1 MQNDEERY
9 FRKDDFLVMKSGS
22 TVLFKDYKIAL
33 RPLLQIYR
41 EDLRTAWP
49 SILLLV
55 VTILAGALLSVSGP
69 YVFSRIID
77 AVPKE
82 AGPWIMAFSLYAVL
96 TALATGIQRCT
107 QYLAVIHSER
117 LEFVATTR
125 FFERITHKDA
135 SFFTDHNPTEIQQAQ
150 TQGASAASILMQIV
164 LIYFVPGF
172 ANFLFSIIVLG
183 AAISPELILI
193 VFCYGAVFI
202 GLTIASNRFTS
213 RYLERAIEAGQQ
225 NAGFVGNAVSMIE
238 PLRYTGSTAWMQQ
251 RFGENANAIY
261 QNWRLYS
268 LRRIGFVATLALALC
283 LQLMLSFYL
292 LLPRYQQ
299 GVVSVGDIVLFN
311 MLLLQL
317 NIPFEMIGQSIGEAM
332 RSLARFM
339 PCARMW
345 MEPETLEEEEID
357 VELAVLHPE
366 TVELQ
371 NVGFRYDNGRG
382 VDNVSFTASPAHL
395 TFITGETGSG
405 KSTLFKLLQ
414 KALVPQ
420 QGRIL
425 VEGIDLRKIGR
436 ERWYSVIGIVPQEI
450 QLLNDSL
457 RANIVL
463 GRPHDEG
470 RLREVAEQAA
480 ILKRIEGMA
489 DGFDTIVGE
498 RGLKLSGGER
508 QRIAIARALYGAP
521 SILLLDEASSAL
533 DEETER
539 EIMDQLRKL
548 DGDLTIIAI
557 THRQSSIRSQDQVI
571 ALKAVEASD
580 SVSEPPRLSP

>member
-1 MQNDEERY
+1 M
-9 FRKDDFLVMKSGS
+9 
-22 TVLFKDYKIAL
+22 FKNYKIAL
-33 RPLLQIYR
+33 SPLLQIYR
-41 EDLRTAWP
+41 QDLRTAWP
-49 SILLLV
+49 SILLLI

-77 AVPKE
+77 DVPKE
-82 AGPWIMAFSLYAVL
+82 AGPWIMAFSLYAIL
-96 TALATGIQRCT
+96 TALATGTQRCT

-125 FFERITHKDA
+125 FFERITRKLGT
-135 SFFTDHNPTEIQQAQ
+135 FFTDHNPAEIQQAQ

-202 GLTIASNRFTS
+202 ALTIASNRFTS

-238 PLRYTGSTAWMQQ
+238 PLRHTGSTAWMQE

-268 LRRIGFVATLALALC
+268 LRRIGFIAALSLALC
-283 LQLMLSFYL
+283 FQLMLSFYL

-299 GVVSVGDIVLFN
+299 GTISVGDIVLFN

-317 NIPFEMIGQSIGEAM
+317 NIPFEMIGQSIGEAI

-345 MEPETLEEEEID
+345 LEPEEPAEVAAEQS
-357 VELAVLHPE
+357 VSHPE
-366 TVELQ
+366 TIELW

-382 VDNVSFTASPAHL
+382 VSNVSFTASPARF
-395 TFITGETGSG
+395 TFIIGETGSG

-414 KALVPQ
+414 KTMVPQ
-420 QGRIL
+420 QGHIL
-425 VEGIDLRKIGR
+425 VDGADLREIGKD
-436 ERWYSVIGIVPQEI
+436 RWYSLVGIVPQEI

-457 RANIVL
+457 RTNIVL
-463 GRPHDEG
+463 GRPNDEE

-557 THRQSSIRSQDQVI
+557 THRQSSIRAQDQVVT
-571 ALKAVEASD
+571 LKAVEASE
-580 SVSEPPRLSP
+580 SVSEPPPLSS

>member
-1 MQNDEERY
+1 M
-9 FRKDDFLVMKSGS
+9 
-22 TVLFKDYKIAL
+22 FKNYKIAL
-33 RPLLQIYR
+33 SPLLQIYR
-41 EDLRTAWP
+41 QDLRTAWP
-49 SILLLV
+49 SILLLI

-77 AVPKE
+77 DVPKE
-82 AGPWIMAFSLYAVL
+82 AGPWIMAFSLYAIL
-96 TALATGIQRCT
+96 TALATGTQRCT

-125 FFERITHKDA
+125 FFERITRKHGT
-135 SFFTDHNPTEIQQAQ
+135 FFTDHNPAEIQQAQ

-202 GLTIASNRFTS
+202 ALTIASNRFTS

-238 PLRYTGSTAWMQQ
+238 PLRHTGSTAWMQE

-268 LRRIGFVATLALALC
+268 LRRIGFIAALSLALC
-283 LQLMLSFYL
+283 FQLMLSFYL

-299 GVVSVGDIVLFN
+299 GTISVGDIVLFN

-317 NIPFEMIGQSIGEAM
+317 NIPFEMIGQSIGEAI

-345 MEPETLEEEEID
+345 LEPEEPEEVAAEQS
-357 VELAVLHPE
+357 VSHPE
-366 TVELQ
+366 TIELR
-371 NVGFRYDNGRG
+371 NVGFRYDNDRG
-382 VDNVSFTASPAHL
+382 VSNVSFTASPARF
-395 TFITGETGSG
+395 TFIIGETGSG
-405 KSTLFKLLQ
+405 KSTVFKLLQ
-414 KALVPQ
+414 KNMVPQ
-420 QGRIL
+420 QGHIL
-425 VEGIDLRKIGR
+425 VDGVDLREIGKD
-436 ERWYSVIGIVPQEI
+436 RWYSLVGIVPQEI

-457 RANIVL
+457 RTNIVL
-463 GRPHDEG
+463 GRPNDEE
-470 RLREVAEQAA
+470 RLREVAAQAA

-508 QRIAIARALYGAP
+508 QRIAIARALYSAP

-533 DEETER
+533 DEDTER

-548 DGDLTIIAI
+548 DDDLTIIAI
-557 THRQSSIRSQDQVI
+557 THRQSSIRAQDQVVT
-571 ALKAVEASD
+571 LKAVEASE
-580 SVSEPPRLSP
+580 SVSEPPPLSS

>member
-1 MQNDEERY
+1 MCKN
-9 FRKDDFLVMKSGS
+9 
-22 TVLFKDYKIAL
+22 YKIAL
-33 RPLLQIYR
+33 SPLLQIYR
-41 EDLRTAWP
+41 QDLRTAWP
-49 SILLLV
+49 SILLLI

-77 AVPKE
+77 DVPKE
-82 AGPWIMAFSLYAVL
+82 AGPWIMAFSLYAIL
-96 TALATGIQRCT
+96 TALATGTQRCT

-125 FFERITHKDA
+125 FFERITRKHGT
-135 SFFTDHNPTEIQQAQ
+135 FFTDHNPAEIQQAQ

-202 GLTIASNRFTS
+202 ALTIASNRFTS

-238 PLRYTGSTAWMQQ
+238 PLRHTGSTAWMQE

-268 LRRIGFVATLALALC
+268 LRRIGFIAALSLALC
-283 LQLMLSFYL
+283 FQLMLSFYL

-299 GVVSVGDIVLFN
+299 GTISVGDIVLFN

-317 NIPFEMIGQSIGEAM
+317 NIPFEMIGQSIGEAI

-345 MEPETLEEEEID
+345 LEPEEPEE
-357 VELAVLHPE
+357 VAAELSVSHPE
-366 TVELQ
+366 TIELR
-371 NVGFRYDNGRG
+371 NVGFRYDNDRG
-382 VDNVSFTASPAHL
+382 VSNVSFTASPARF
-395 TFITGETGSG
+395 TFIIGETGSG
-405 KSTLFKLLQ
+405 KSTVFKLLQ
-414 KALVPQ
+414 KNMVPQ
-420 QGRIL
+420 QGHIL
-425 VEGIDLRKIGR
+425 VDGVDLREIGKD
-436 ERWYSVIGIVPQEI
+436 RWYSLVGIVPQEI

-457 RANIVL
+457 RTNIVL
-463 GRPHDEG
+463 GRPNDEE

-508 QRIAIARALYGAP
+508 QRIAIARALYSAP

-533 DEETER
+533 DEDTER

-548 DGDLTIIAI
+548 DDDLTIIAI
-557 THRQSSIRSQDQVI
+557 THRQSSIRAQDQVVT
-571 ALKAVEASD
+571 LKAVEASE
-580 SVSEPPRLSP
+580 SVSEPPPLSS

>member
-1 MQNDEERY
+1 M
-9 FRKDDFLVMKSGS
+9 
-22 TVLFKDYKIAL
+22 FKDYKIAFQPL
-33 RPLLQIYR
+33 RQIYK
-41 EDLRTAWP
+41 EDLRTAWA
-49 SILLLV
+49 SIALLV
-55 VTILAGALLSVSGP
+55 VTILAGAILAVAGP
-69 YVFSRIID
+69 FVFSRIID
-77 AVPKE
+77 DVPNE
-82 AGPWIMAFSLYAVL
+82 TGPWILAFSIYAAL

-117 LEFVATTR
+117 LELVATTR
-125 FFERITHKDA
+125 FFERITRKQA
-135 SFFTDHNPTEIQQAQ
+135 SFFTDYNPAEIQQAQ

-193 VFCYGAVFI
+193 VFCYGAAFI

-213 RYLERAIEAGQQ
+213 RYLERAIDAGQQ
-225 NAGFVGNAVSMIE
+225 NAGFVGNAVNMIE
-238 PLRYTGSTAWMQQ
+238 PLRHTGSIVWMQQ
-251 RFGENANAIY
+251 RFGENASAIY

-268 LRRIGFVATLALALC
+268 LRRIGFIATLALALC

-299 GVVSVGDIVLFN
+299 GAISVGDIVLFN

-345 MEPETLEEEEID
+345 MEPEESQE
-357 VELAVLHPE
+357 VELELPAPRPE
-366 TVELQ
+366 TIEVQ

-382 VDNVSFTASPAHL
+382 VDNVSFTASPARL

-414 KALVPQ
+414 KTLVPQ

-425 VEGIDLRKIGR
+425 IEGVDLKKIGR
-436 ERWYSVIGIVPQEI
+436 GSWYSVVGIVPQEI

-457 RANIVL
+457 RTNIVL
-463 GRPHDEG
+463 GRPRDEE
-470 RLREVAEQAA
+470 RLRKVAEKAA
-480 ILKRIEGMA
+480 ILRRIESMA
-489 DGFDTIVGE
+489 NGFDTIVGE

-533 DEETER
+533 DEDTER

-548 DGDLTIIAI
+548 NGNLTIIAI
-557 THRQSSIRSQDQVI
+557 THRQSSIRPGDQVI
-571 ALKAVEASD
+571 TLKPVEASD
-580 SVSEPPRLSP
+580 SMSQLPFLPP

>member
-1 MQNDEERY
+1 M
-9 FRKDDFLVMKSGS
+9 
-22 TVLFKDYKIAL
+22 FKNYKIAL

-41 EDLRTAWP
+41 QDLRTAWP
-49 SILLLV
+49 SILLLI

-77 AVPKE
+77 DVPKE
-82 AGPWIMAFSLYAVL
+82 AGPWIMAFSLYAIL
-96 TALATGIQRCT
+96 TALATGTQRCT

-125 FFERITHKDA
+125 FFERITRKHGT
-135 SFFTDHNPTEIQQAQ
+135 FFTDHNPTEIQQAQ

-202 GLTIASNRFTS
+202 ALTIASNRFTS

-238 PLRYTGSTAWMQQ
+238 PLRHTGSTAWMQE

-268 LRRIGFVATLALALC
+268 LRRIGFIAALSLALC
-283 LQLMLSFYL
+283 FQLMLSFYL

-299 GVVSVGDIVLFN
+299 GTISVGDIVLFN

-317 NIPFEMIGQSIGEAM
+317 NIPFEMIGQSIGEAI

-345 MEPETLEEEEID
+345 LEPEEPEEVAAEQS
-357 VELAVLHPE
+357 VSHPE
-366 TVELQ
+366 TIELR
-371 NVGFRYDNGRG
+371 NVGFRYDNDRG
-382 VDNVSFTASPAHL
+382 VSNVSFTASPARF
-395 TFITGETGSG
+395 TFIIGETGSG
-405 KSTLFKLLQ
+405 KSTVFKLLQ
-414 KALVPQ
+414 KNMVPQ
-420 QGRIL
+420 QGHIL
-425 VEGIDLRKIGR
+425 VDGVDLREIGKD
-436 ERWYSVIGIVPQEI
+436 RWYSLVGIVPQEI

-457 RANIVL
+457 RTNIVL
-463 GRPHDEG
+463 GRPNDEE

-557 THRQSSIRSQDQVI
+557 THRQSSIRAQDQVVT
-571 ALKAVEASD
+571 LKAVEASE
-580 SVSEPPRLSP
+580 SVSEPPPLSS